1 MEVLPNCLAWKAIKS
16 LAVSVQKRKMRLG
29 LSIQKKCSD
38 FMAEH
43 WSPKKAAWWVTPASR
58 AMETVS
64 RKGLSNMPFQI
75 VFYKILCCNALLLCL
90 KT

>member
-16 LAVSVQKRKMRLG
+16 LAVSVQKRKMRLR

-43 WSPKKAAWWVTPASR
+43 WSPKKAAW
-58 AMETVS
+58 
-64 RKGLSNMPFQI
+64 
-75 VFYKILCCNALLLCL
+75 
-90 KT
+90 